1 MGMLLPST
9 IYQTISELWIVSEAL
24 DKIVGNGLFWI
35 WIIGNAALV
44 MASDSSAAFLHGGRF
59 WGYLIIFNITVISIG
74 LLYVQLLAGPRWKRE
89 YENEQ
94 IEHNKEKMAEEN
106 MILDLIRMAEDTGL
120 NLVNELVHGSIYSLY
135 EEWKTGDWNEFG
147 LWEDLE
153 TMIGA
158 HTHAIQIKQR
168 AFENEIYDDEGS
180 RPTYEQKQNAWNNYD
195 IKHTL
200 IKTTDGAF
208 WAPGGCMRC
217 GFAFMENHFRGDLPL
232 GFYWA
237 GDNSG
242 KLLIFCSEC
251 APKMKARTN
260 NSNKPSRSRHISE
273 SVKDSVWNRD
283 GGKCV
288 ECGSNENLEFDH
300 IIPFSKGGAN
310 TKRNIQLL
318 CESCN
323 RSKSDSI
330 G

>member
-9 IYQTISELWIVSEAL
+9 IYQAISELWIVSEAL

-74 LLYVQLLAGPRWKRE
+74 LLYVQLLAGPRWERE

-106 MILDLIRMAEDTGL
+106 MILDLIRMAEEKGL
-120 NLVNELVHGSIYSLY
+120 NLVNELYIESYYDNWKEIQKGGQFAYGKHQEVEDEVPAMIDHIERKVAAYTREVY
-135 EEWKTGDWNEFG
+135 EEGD
-147 LWEDLE
+147 L
-153 TMIGA
+153 
-158 HTHAIQIKQR
+158 
-168 AFENEIYDDEGS
+168 
-180 RPTYEQKQNAWNNYD
+180 RPTYEEKQQAWEDSDEKPSIY
-195 IKHTL
+195 H
-200 IKTTDGAF
+200 
-208 WAPGGCMRC
+208 PGSCINC
-217 GFAFMENHFRGDLPL
+217 SLDFFENHLREELPL
-232 GFYWA
+232 DFYWT
-237 GDNSG
+237 DINKT
-242 KLLIFCSEC
+242 KLLVLCTEC
-251 APKMKARTN
+251 ARKMKLLPNQKTE
-260 NSNKPSRSRHISE
+260 KSRSRNISE
-273 SVKDSVWNRD
+273 RVQDAVWNRD

-288 ECGSNENLEFDH
+288 QCSSNENLEFDH